1 MPEPERRVRDLTL
14 MPSSDDTAAWQNK
27 VSPQVR
33 NSAFFSARVE
43 DERLLAALQQL
54 VDQAVENGWS
64 VTSFVEEALKMLDAI
79 RLQSGEQDE
88 AFRESFDILYDI
100 NRLRLIYRTQKELAA
115 GFRQFVEDFD
125 EFELQVYPAWEFY
138 RQEGAKEQNKR
149 PDHIKH
155 EGAIRL
161 KTDIDFWLARNSPD
175 QGGFGNPYGPWG
187 FNSWMRTRPVD
198 RETAEKL
205 GLIKPGERLTVP
217 AEYAPW
223 NINNAIKQLSTTS
236 VVDLDDDQRQ
246 RVIDDCD
253 EEGIDVVEDPDEGTM
268 YVPEPETEPEPA
280 PKRPK
285 RSTPAPEPAHQ
296 PEPKPEPRKPKMP
309 EQTPAPEPTPK
320 RRKKPQLEPE
330 RVPDT
335 QHKPRR
341 RGKPQPE
348 PERVPEPK
356 TKRRRKPQT
365 EPAPEPEQ
373 TPAPR
378 RRRKPEQP
386 APEQEPAPKRRRRNA
401 PLPEHEPQP
410 EPEIK
415 PTEPETTPEQ
425 QPEQQTKPEPQQTE
439 PAPAQ
444 PESSTQPL
452 APEDDIVNVNT
463 EEELEE
469 WIKRQ
474 NAKLEN
480 MSEEELLNM
489 LFNS

>member
-79 RLQSGEQDE
+79 RLQPGEQDE

-125 EFELQVYPAWEFY
+125 EFDLQVYPAWEFY
-138 RQEGAKEQNKR
+138 RQEGAKELNKR
-149 PDHIKH
+149 PDHVKH

-161 KTDIDFWLARNSPD
+161 KTDINFWLARNSPD

-236 VVDLDDDQRQ
+236 VVDLDYDQRQ

-253 EEGIDVVEDPDEGTM
+253 NEGVTVVDDPDEGTM
-268 YVPEPETEPEPA
+268 YVPEPEQAPEPESEPTPREK
-280 PKRPK
+280 PKRPRRPK
-285 RSTPAPEPAHQ
+285 RTAPEPEQ
-296 PEPKPEPRKPKMP
+296 P
-309 EQTPAPEPTPK
+309 
-320 RRKKPQLEPE
+320 KKP
-330 RVPDT
+330 
-335 QHKPRR
+335 
-341 RGKPQPE
+341 
-348 PERVPEPK
+348 VPESK
-356 TKRRRKPQT
+356 SKRKRKPQT

-378 RRRKPEQP
+378 RRRKPEPP

-401 PLPEHEPQP
+401 PLPEQEPQP

-425 QPEQQTKPEPQQTE
+425 QPEQQTKPAPQQAE

-444 PESSTQPL
+444 PESSTPPL

-463 EEELEE
+463 EEELDE

-489 LFNS
+489 LLNG